1 MLALDLAVVPTE
13 AALHPLADVP
23 NQAVPDQHKHLLP
36 SAANCRHRADAVRN
50 GKVRCKQLP
59 GWQEKSLSRLPDLY
73 TADSVP
79 NTQKLNKKAE
89 ILERG

>member
-1 MLALDLAVVPTE
+1 
-13 AALHPLADVP
+13 
-23 NQAVPDQHKHLLP
+23 
-36 SAANCRHRADAVRN
+36 VRN

-79 NTQKLNKKAE
+79 NAQKLNKKWRFLNVVE
-89 ILERG
+89 ERGISKKCVERNCGLPLFFFDSKK